1 MEPQPKITCIS
12 ICTALFIIFLATVSN
27 AQDLTH
33 SCEIFKI
40 QRQILEKQPHLE
52 NYILQNTWSTDPDA
66 LHHVQLRYEFNF
78 TNRSLRKYSNDS
90 LVLQVKF
97 QINLEELK
105 FSYQKHIGLD
115 QLGYE
120 INEENVFF
128 GAFIISFENE
138 HYEPTTL
145 FYLNWMEFE
154 SPSPDDHKKWTPSYI
169 EIIDK
174 GTYCSVS
181 AAYSYSY

>member
-1 MEPQPKITCIS
+1 MEPTPKITCTS
-12 ICTALFIIFLATVSN
+12 IYTALFIIFLSSVSN

-52 NYILQNTWSTDPDA
+52 NYILQNTWSTEPA
-66 LHHVQLRYEFNF
+66 VLNQVQLRYEFNF

-90 LVLQVKF
+90 LVLQAKF
-97 QINLEELK
+97 QINMEEMK
-105 FSYQKHIGLD
+105 FSHQKHIGLD

-120 INEENVFF
+120 MNEENVFF

-138 HYEPTTL
+138 NYEPTTL
-145 FYLNWMEFE
+145 FYINWMEFE
-154 SPSPDDHKKWTPSYI
+154 SPSPDDLKKWTPSFI

-174 GTYCSVS
+174 GANCLVS
-181 AAYSYSY
+181 AACSYSY

>member
-1 MEPQPKITCIS
+1 MEPTPKITGKS
-12 ICTALFIIFLATVSN
+12 KGTALFLIFFAAVSN

-40 QRQILEKQPHLE
+40 QNQMLEKQPHLE
-52 NYILQNTWSTDPDA
+52 NYILQNTWTTEPAVSNQ
-66 LHHVQLRYEFNF
+66 VQLRYEFNF

-90 LVLQVKF
+90 LVLQAKF

-105 FSYQKHIGLD
+105 YSYQKHIGLD

-120 INEENVFF
+120 INEDNVFF

-138 HYEPTTL
+138 NYEPTTL
-145 FYLNWMEFE
+145 FYLDWMELE
-154 SPSPDDHKKWTPSYI
+154 SPSPDNPKLWTPSFI

-174 GTYCSVS
+174 GANCLVS